1 MRLGAREVLAT
12 YTVQEFSMEL
22 VITLPSNH
30 PLGPIGVES
39 NNHMGVT
46 QTQWRNWLLQMTTFL
61 SHQVRPEMYF
71 LGIVLHKHR
80 PGTRFNIMILSNQYR
95 DSHYKDETVV
105 RPSYL
110 YNGNSYTG
118 KKASFIDPLLY
129 WTSPITLEKLG
140 SFWSASCIF
149 PQLWKIVST

>member
-61 SHQVRPEMYF
+61 SHQVRAEIYF
-71 LGIVLHKHR
+71 LSIVLHKHR
-80 PGTRFNIMILSNQYR
+80 PGSRFNIMILSYQYR
-95 DSHYKDETVV
+95 DSHYKDEAVIFIMGIPILV
-105 RPSYL
+105 RRHL
-110 YNGNSYTG
+110 
-118 KKASFIDPLLY
+118 FIDPCYTDLHPL
-129 WTSPITLEKLG
+129 
-140 SFWSASCIF
+140 
-149 PQLWKIVST
+149 LWKNCALSEVAFFPNFGK